1 MYDPL
6 DFKESRLPIDIVK
19 VPRRHTL
26 APAKQRILDTADK
39 LFYDEGIRAV
49 GIDRLIASS
58 SVTKATFYKH
68 YGSKER
74 LIQEYLA
81 YRHLQIA
88 EIAHEALQKADDARA
103 ALEILGR
110 AQAEYILTPGF
121 RGCPFL
127 NAAIEFTDRTHPVRA
142 AVEHHREWLYEIL
155 ETLLRQIGHPLPGDA
170 ADDLMLARDGAM
182 SGGYAG
188 DAVASSAALTRAY
201 DRVVNFSN
209 ELVSA

>member
-1 MYDPL
+1 M
-6 DFKESRLPIDIVK
+6 PIDIVK
-19 VPRRHTL
+19 PPKRLTL

-49 GIDRLIASS
+49 GIDRLIAAST
-58 SVTKATFYKH
+58 VTKATFYKH
-68 YGSKER
+68 YGSKDR
-74 LIQEYLA
+74 LIVEYVA

-88 EIAHEALQKADDARA
+88 EYVDEV
-103 ALEILGR
+103 
-110 AQAEYILTPGF
+110 AQATDDPLEMLRGIAAVQTRFVGATGF

-127 NAAIEFTDRTHPVRA
+127 NAAAEFTDPTHPVRRS
-142 AVEHHREWLYEIL
+142 VESHREWFHEIL

-188 DAVASSAALTRAY
+188 DAVAASAALSRMYA
-201 DRVVNFSN
+201 RVIEASGERV
-209 ELVSA
+209 AA

>member
-1 MYDPL
+1 M
-6 DFKESRLPIDIVK
+6 PIDIVK
-19 VPRRHTL
+19 VPKRHTL
-26 APAKQRILDTADK
+26 APAKQRILDTADR

-68 YGSKER
+68 YGSKDR
-74 LIQEYLA
+74 LIVEYVA

-88 EIAHEALQKADDARA
+88 ELTHAALQSTDDAAEALRAIGKAQSDYLLA
-103 ALEILGR
+103 
-110 AQAEYILTPGF
+110 PGF

-127 NAAIEFTDRTHPVRA
+127 NAAAEFTDRVHPVRK

-155 ETLLRQIGHPLPGDA
+155 ETLLRQVGHPLPGDA
-170 ADDLMLARDGAM
+170 ADDLVLARDGAM

-188 DAVASSAALTRAY
+188 DPIAASAALMRMY
-201 DRVVNFSN
+201 DRTVVGTEN
-209 ELVSA
+209 LVAA